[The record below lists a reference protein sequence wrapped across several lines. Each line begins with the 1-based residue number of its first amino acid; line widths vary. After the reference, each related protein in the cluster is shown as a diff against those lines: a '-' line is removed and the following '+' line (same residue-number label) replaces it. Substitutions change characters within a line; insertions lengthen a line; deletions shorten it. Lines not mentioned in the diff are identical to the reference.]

1 MRSSAALSHAA
12 VSIPPRIP
20 VEQIEAYYND
30 RKTQSL
36 LNRYG
41 PGPRVHYHSGIV
53 KEPYGL
59 HSSFSRL
66 KGSIHRAQEQLMA
79 RLAQLWDADSNLR
92 GEVLD
97 VGCGLGGGS
106 IFWAWEFGAT
116 VTAVTCVPS
125 HINWIAKFAEQAGVE
140 SQVHPLLCDAVKVP
154 GESCFD
160 AVVAIE
166 SSCHMP
172 RRPLFQRLASLLR
185 PGGRVFIEDYF
196 TNKQEITDL
205 FHRHWES
212 PLGSLEEYR
221 DAGEEAGLQLD
232 SVDDLTEKLAP
243 YWSLSAAL
251 LRAEVKGRMLT
262 PAEREKQTRSLAV
275 HTEVGRSMWNHDLEA
290 LALSFRKPQS

>member
-1 MRSSAALSHAA
+1 
-12 VSIPPRIP
+12 
-20 VEQIEAYYND
+20 
-30 RKTQSL
+30 
-36 LNRYG
+36 
-41 PGPRVHYHSGIV
+41 
-53 KEPYGL
+53 
-59 HSSFSRL
+59 
-66 KGSIHRAQEQLMA
+66 MA
-79 RLAQLWDADSNLR
+79 RLAYLWNADSNLR

-106 IFWAWEFGAT
+106 IFWAQEFDAT

-140 SQVHPLLCDAVKVP
+140 SQVHPFLCDAVKVP
-154 GESCFD
+154 GKNCFD

-172 RRPLFQRLASLLR
+172 RRPLFRRLASLLR

-221 DAGEEAGLQLD
+221 EAGEEAGLQLD
-232 SVDDLTEKLAP
+232 SVDALTEKLAP

-251 LRAEVKGRMLT
+251 LKAEVKGRTLT
-262 PAEREKQTRSLAV
+262 PAEQEKQVRSLAV
-275 HTEVGRSMWNHDLEA
+275 HTAVGRSMWNYDIEA